1 MQAKGTTVKALKDY
15 ITETHGSE
23 GCRRWLESL
32 PPASQAVFAQGLLPS
47 RWYPFEDAMQQPLVA
62 MGRMF
67 YGGNSDGAWQEGR
80 YTAETNLRGVYRVF
94 IKVASP
100 QSLVKN
106 TASLWRSYYDG
117 STARV
122 LESNG
127 NGAVL
132 LLQDIEPACAEFDHH
147 VAGWI
152 ERALEICG
160 SSRTG
165 FTITNPAKRA
175 TRYDITWQ

>member
-23 GCRRWLESL
+23 GWQRWLESL
-32 PPASQAVFAQGLLPS
+32 PHSAKTIHTGSILPS
-47 RWYPFEDAMQQPLVA
+47 RWYPFPDAMQAPLVA
-62 MGRMF
+62 MVRMF
-67 YGGNSDGAWQEGR
+67 YGGNSDGAWKEGR

-94 IKVASP
+94 VKVASP

-106 TASLWRSYYDG
+106 TASLWGSYYDG

-122 LESNG
+122 LESGG

-132 LLQDIEPACAEFDHH
+132 LLQGIEPACAEFDHH

-165 FTITNPAKRA
+165 FTITNPAKGA